1 MLPKTRQSSL
11 FHATRSLENNTITNM
26 LSWMQ
31 PTLRTLSFAVCC
43 AALIGMSGCQFAPEN
58 PMAFPSLF
66 KKETP
71 HIVPDRMMVIWT
83 DTVLHQPQQP
93 GIRGFGGRVYFYNG
107 KNSEP
112 IEVDGGL
119 AVYAFDANNVSVD
132 QNKPERKFVF
142 TADQLNEHL
151 SQGDM
156 GPSYSIWLPWDQVGG
171 VSRQLTLVTR
181 FEGRNGGVVI
191 SEPTIKLLP
200 GAKPKETGPDAS
212 QNSLDSDDKSYV
224 RTANYVGTR
233 SHDGGESRST
243 DIPERPNPQRRT
255 ETIDLPPSFYRHLI
269 PTEQSTSDA
278 SQSQTNVSI
287 STSEHTE
294 SKTGAG
300 NSEAQPQT
308 NPLSSDNGQNQL
320 GFGERRSFRS
330 SGDYQPNADSL
341 NRTKPLQAGWIRELP
356 RTPRTR

>member
-1 MLPKTRQSSL
+1 MPPKTRQSSL
-11 FHATRSLENNTITNM
+11 VQATRSLENNTITNM
-26 LSWMQ
+26 LSLMQ

-43 AALIGMSGCQFAPEN
+43 SALIGMSGCQFAPEN

-71 HIVPDRMMVIWT
+71 PIVPDRMMVIWT

-93 GIRGFGGRVYFYNG
+93 GIRGFGGRAYFYNG

-119 AVYAFDANNVSVD
+119 AVYAFDANNMSVD

-151 SQGDM
+151 SHGDM

-171 VSRQLTLVTR
+171 VSRQLSLVTR

-200 GAKPKETGPDAS
+200 GSKPKETRPDAS
-212 QNSLDSDDKSYV
+212 LGLDSDDKSYV
-224 RTANYVGTR
+224 RTANYLGAH
-233 SHDGGESRST
+233 SQDGSESRSA
-243 DIPERPNPQRRT
+243 DMPEKLQPQRRT

-269 PTEQSTSDA
+269 PAEQPTSDA
-278 SQSQTNVSI
+278 SQSQANLSI
-287 STSEHTE
+287 STSGHAE
-294 SKTGAG
+294 SMTSEGKT
-300 NSEAQPQT
+300 EAQPQT
-308 NPLSSDNGQNQL
+308 NPQSLNNGQTQL
-320 GFGERRSFRS
+320 GFGERRSFRT